1 MQEQQN
7 KASEWFRVLRDKI
20 CAEFEQIEKEDT
32 QNAEPAG
39 FFERKNWQRVD
50 EHSPNNDK
58 DGGGGEISLMYG
70 RVFEKVG
77 VNISTVYGHFSP
89 EFRKQIPGAE
99 ENGGKFWASGIS
111 LVAHMKNPHVPA
123 VHMNTRMI
131 TTSKQWFGGGMDL
144 TPAIPKEQDTH
155 DFHAANKACCDRHLD
170 VANYEELR
178 NWCARY
184 FFLPHRNEERGIGGT
199 FYDQLNT
206 GNWDKDFA
214 FTQDVGETFLN
225 IFPQIVRRNMFTAW
239 NDEDHAKLLEKRG
252 RYVEFNLLH
261 DRGTK
266 FGLMT
271 GGNTEGILMSMPP
284 EATWLKKPDG
294 MERVNQAEAA

>member
-1 MQEQQN
+1 MEDKKQQAA
-7 KASEWFRVLRDKI
+7 KWFEELRDQI
-20 CAEFEQIEKEDT
+20 CAEFERIEDEDT
-32 QNAEPAG
+32 NNPAPAG
-39 FFERKNWQRVD
+39 RFERKGWQRTD
-50 EHSPNNDK
+50 EHAPDGNT

-77 VNISTVYGHFSP
+77 VNISTVHGHFSQ
-89 EFRKQIPGAE
+89 EFRKQIPGGE
-99 ENGGKFWASGIS
+99 ESGGKFWAAGVS

-131 TTSKQWFGGGMDL
+131 VTSKNWFGGGMDL
-144 TPAIPKEQDTH
+144 TPALPNDADTA
-155 DFHAANKACCDRHLD
+155 DFHGANKACCERHPD
-170 VANYEELR
+170 VADYQELKD
-178 NWCARY
+178 WCAKY
-184 FFLPHRNEERGIGGT
+184 FYLPHRNEERGIGGI

-206 GNWDKDFA
+206 GDWDKDFA
-214 FTQDVGETFLN
+214 FTQDVGRSFN
-225 IFPQIVRRNMFTAW
+225 QIFPEIVRRNMFTPW
-239 NDEDHAKLLEKRG
+239 DEVEHAKLLEKRG

-284 EATWLKKPDG
+284 EATWLKKPEG
-294 MERVNQAEAA
+294 MQPVEKKRSA